1 VFSKVD
7 FVGRWRLWFA
17 ISCVLIAAG
26 ITAIA
31 LGNLNFGI
39 DFEGGTKFTVASPDR
54 HPGEGGIRQALPG
67 FVARDAVIQTAGN
80 GYEVRT
86 PVLSQEQRSQVED
99 SLREALGGEVSET
112 SVSPTFGGQVRDQA
126 LQAVAAAMLI
136 IVAFISVRFEFAFAL
151 AAMVALLHDI
161 LITVGFYAIVGREVT
176 LVTVVAVLT
185 VLGYSLYDTII
196 IFDRVRENTP
206 RVGYNRR
213 RFDETVNTS
222 ITLHP
227 DPHNRT
233 PDLRRDDP
241 GRLRFRPPRRHRRR
255 HLQLH
260 LYRLA
265 RPVAVQGVARREAS
279 ARALGLGENPSR
291 GHGEEMLERRS
302 CSGAVQVVVS
312 WLSQHGLSLPVGVG
326 TEPALY
332 HVGVAR
338 FLGRWLCA
346 GRSARRSSV

>member
-7 FVGRWRLWFA
+7 FVGQWKLWFA
-17 ISCVLIAAG
+17 ISGVLLVAG
-26 ITAIA
+26 IAAIA

-54 HPGEGGIRQALPG
+54 ELSEGEIREELPG

-86 PVLSQEQRSQVED
+86 PVLSQQQRSQVEE

-126 LQAVAAAMLI
+126 LQAVAAALLI

-161 LITVGFYAIVGREVT
+161 LMTVGFYAIVGREVT

-196 IFDRVRENTP
+196 IFDRIRENTP

-213 RFDETVNTS
+213 RFDQTINDSIRQVVRRSIYTSLCTLIPITALLIFGETTLADFAFALLVGIIAGTYSS
-222 ITLHP
+222 IFIASPVLSLYKAW
-227 DPHNRT
+227 RA
-233 PDLRRDDP
+233 
-241 GRLRFRPPRRHRRR
+241 GRLR
-255 HLQLH
+255 
-260 LYRLA
+260 
-265 RPVAVQGVARREAS
+265 
-279 ARALGLGENPSR
+279 
-291 GHGEEMLERRS
+291 
-302 CSGAVQVVVS
+302 
-312 WLSQHGLSLPVGVG
+312 
-326 TEPALY
+326 PA
-332 HVGVAR
+332 
-338 FLGRWLCA
+338 
-346 GRSARRSSV
+346 RSA

>member
-1 VFSKVD
+1 VFSKID

-17 ISCVLIAAG
+17 ISGVLIAVG
-26 ITAIA
+26 IAAIA

-54 HPGEGGIRQALPG
+54 QLGEGGIRQALPD

-86 PVLSQEQRSQVED
+86 PVLSQTQRSQVENA
-99 SLREALGGEVSET
+99 LKEALGGEVSET

-126 LQAVAAAMLI
+126 LQAVAAALLI

-222 ITLHP
+222 I
-227 DPHNRT
+227 R
-233 PDLRRDDP
+233 
-241 GRLRFRPPRRHRRR
+241 
-255 HLQLH
+255 Q
-260 LYRLA
+260 
-265 RPVAVQGVARREAS
+265 VV
-279 ARALGLGENPSR
+279 
-291 GHGEEMLERRS
+291 RRS
-302 CSGAVQVVVS
+302 IYTSLCTLIPITALLIFGETTLADFAFALLVGIVAGTYSSIFIASPV
-312 WLSQHGLSLPVGVG
+312 LSLYKAWRAGKLR
-326 TEPALY
+326 PA
-332 HVGVAR
+332 
-338 FLGRWLCA
+338 
-346 GRSARRSSV
+346 RSA

>member
-1 VFSKVD
+1 MFSKVD

-17 ISCVLIAAG
+17 ISGVLLVAG
-26 ITAIA
+26 IAAIA

-54 HPGEGGIRQALPG
+54 ELSEGEIRQELPG

-86 PVLSQEQRSQVED
+86 PVLSQEQRSQVEE

-126 LQAVAAAMLI
+126 LQAVAAALLI

-161 LITVGFYAIVGREVT
+161 LMTVGFYAIVGREVT

-196 IFDRVRENTP
+196 IFDRIRENTP

-213 RFDETVNTS
+213 RFDQTINDSIRQVVRRSIYTSLCTLIPITALLIFGETTLADFAFALLVGIIAGTYSS
-222 ITLHP
+222 IFIASPVLSLYKAW
-227 DPHNRT
+227 RA
-233 PDLRRDDP
+233 
-241 GRLRFRPPRRHRRR
+241 GRLRP
-255 HLQLH
+255 
-260 LYRLA
+260 A
-265 RPVAVQGVARREAS
+265 RS
-279 ARALGLGENPSR
+279 
-291 GHGEEMLERRS
+291 
-302 CSGAVQVVVS
+302 
-312 WLSQHGLSLPVGVG
+312 
-326 TEPALY
+326 T
-332 HVGVAR
+332 
-338 FLGRWLCA
+338 
-346 GRSARRSSV
+346 